1 VTRPGVLLIHDGTA
15 GRLARDIATIREEQT
30 S

>member
-1 VTRPGVLLIHDGTA
+1 VLVIHDGTA
-15 GRLARDIATIREEQT
+15 SRLARDIATIRDEQM